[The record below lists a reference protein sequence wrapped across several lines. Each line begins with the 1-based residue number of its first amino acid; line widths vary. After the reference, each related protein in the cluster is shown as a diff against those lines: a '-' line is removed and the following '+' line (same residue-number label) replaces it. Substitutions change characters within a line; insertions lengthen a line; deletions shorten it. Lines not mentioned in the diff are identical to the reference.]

1 MTPDDFN
8 QLYTDEIPQLM
19 KFCKKVKYSDKI
31 WWLIENDMSDLVWW
45 RSDQLEEAG
54 HVVPDEII
62 DDDSILL

>member
-8 QLYTDEIPQLM
+8 QFYTDEIPQLM

-45 RSDQLEEAG
+45 RSD
-54 HVVPDEII
+54 
-62 DDDSILL
+62 